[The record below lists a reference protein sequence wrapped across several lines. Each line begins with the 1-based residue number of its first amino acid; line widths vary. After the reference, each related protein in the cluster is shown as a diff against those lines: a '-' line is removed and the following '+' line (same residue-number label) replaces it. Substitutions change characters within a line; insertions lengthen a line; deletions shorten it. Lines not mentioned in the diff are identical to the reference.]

1 MFSKY
6 NNYLIIILIFT
17 LVLEKTRSESEN
29 NSSELKSLI
38 KTYIDYSAAL
48 KSDSIT
54 INYLQKQQLVN
65 KLKQLDEKLKAY
77 MSKDSKNVLILFKV
91 WSQLN
96 DERNKIIK
104 QQQAK
109 STAKEKS
116 ASDRINSITG
126 FSIFGTLIKILF
138 PNNCF
143 IFFLFKRDYFYYC
156 HLRAY
161 KFTNCMVKQ

>member
-1 MFSKY
+1 
-6 NNYLIIILIFT
+6 
-17 LVLEKTRSESEN
+17 
-29 NSSELKSLI
+29 
-38 KTYIDYSAAL
+38 
-48 KSDSIT
+48 
-54 INYLQKQQLVN
+54 
-65 KLKQLDEKLKAY
+65 

-126 FSIFGTLIKILF
+126 FWG
-138 PNNCF
+138 
-143 IFFLFKRDYFYYC
+143 
-156 HLRAY
+156 
-161 KFTNCMVKQ
+161 

>member
-17 LVLEKTRSESEN
+17 LVLERTRSESEN

-126 FSIFGTLIKILF
+126 FWG
-138 PNNCF
+138 
-143 IFFLFKRDYFYYC
+143 
-156 HLRAY
+156 
-161 KFTNCMVKQ
+161 